1 MRKTSTSSLT
11 SLQHFPDEFCTELL
25 EQLHPQ
31 SMIQIHE
38 KKKYTEHRLFR
49 ILLEIFSSKN
59 LMLLF
64 QISFTGLPV
73 AMSTI

>member
-38 KKKYTEHRLFR
+38 KKRNILSTGYLEFCLKYLVLK
-49 ILLEIFSSKN
+49 I
-59 LMLLF
+59 
-64 QISFTGLPV
+64 
-73 AMSTI
+73 